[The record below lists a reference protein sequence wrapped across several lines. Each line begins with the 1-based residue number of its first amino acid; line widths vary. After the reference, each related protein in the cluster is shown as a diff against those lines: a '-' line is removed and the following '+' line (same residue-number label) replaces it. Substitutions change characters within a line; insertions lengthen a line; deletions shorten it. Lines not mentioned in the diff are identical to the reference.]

1 MSRNKEFFIFMSIQF
16 ILMCLVTIVCLI
28 VNVRLG
34 LFVLGMQVL
43 MWIAFFMYHRW
54 RYIQIAKLSETLRR
68 VSLGH
73 YELEIRDN
81 QEGEL
86 SILKSE
92 LYKVTLRLK
101 EANELLEQETQYL
114 ADAMSDISHQL
125 KTPLTSMRMMNELLA
140 DPNLDEQTRL
150 MFISQ
155 NKTQLDRLQWL
166 VSSLLK
172 FAKLDTKTADF
183 KQEILSVK
191 TLIRHAIEPLMIPLE
206 IKEQQFIVQGDE
218 CKIVGDFHWTVE
230 ALTNIFKNAIE
241 HTPVCGTIQ
250 VNIQKN
256 PIYTEITIKDNG
268 EGIDKEDLPYLFKRF
283 YRGKNA
289 NRDSVGIGLA
299 MAKSIINEQN
309 GDILVESIL
318 GVGTTFKLKF
328 YKLIV

>member
-1 MSRNKEFFIFMSIQF
+1 MSRNKEFLIFMTTQL
-16 ILMCLVTIVCLI
+16 ILMSLITIVCLM
-28 VNVRLG
+28 VNVSLG
-34 LFVLGMQVL
+34 LFVLGIQVL
-43 MWIAFFMYHRW
+43 MWIVFFMYHHW
-54 RYIQIAKLSETLRR
+54 RYIQLARLSETLRR

-73 YELEIRDN
+73 YELDIQDN

-92 LYKVTLRLK
+92 LYKVTLRLR
-101 EANELLEQETQYL
+101 EANELLKQEKQYL
-114 ADAMSDISHQL
+114 ADAISDISHQL

-140 DPNLDEQTRL
+140 NPNLEEPTRL

-183 KQEILSVK
+183 KSEIFSVK
-191 TLIRHAIEPLMIPLE
+191 TLIQYAIEPLMIPLE
-206 IKEQQFIVQGDE
+206 IKEQQFIVQGNE
-218 CKIVGDFHWTVE
+218 CQVVGDFHWTVE

-241 HTPVCGTIQ
+241 HTDVGGMIQ
-250 VNIQKN
+250 VTIEEN
-256 PIYTEITIKDNG
+256 PIYTEIIIKDNG

-299 MAKSIINEQN
+299 LAKSIINEQN
-309 GDILVESIL
+309 GNILVESIQ
-318 GVGTTFKLKF
+318 GEGTTFKLKF

>member
-191 TLIRHAIEPLMIPLE
+191 TLIQHAIEPLMIPLE

-218 CKIVGDFHWTVE
+218 CKIVGDFQWTVE

-250 VNIQKN
+250 VNIQEN

>member
-155 NKTQLDRLQWL
+155 NKT
-166 VSSLLK
+166 
-172 FAKLDTKTADF
+172 
-183 KQEILSVK
+183 
-191 TLIRHAIEPLMIPLE
+191 
-206 IKEQQFIVQGDE
+206 
-218 CKIVGDFHWTVE
+218 
-230 ALTNIFKNAIE
+230 
-241 HTPVCGTIQ
+241 
-250 VNIQKN
+250 
-256 PIYTEITIKDNG
+256 
-268 EGIDKEDLPYLFKRF
+268 
-283 YRGKNA
+283 
-289 NRDSVGIGLA
+289 
-299 MAKSIINEQN
+299 
-309 GDILVESIL
+309 
-318 GVGTTFKLKF
+318 
-328 YKLIV
+328 

>member
-1 MSRNKEFFIFMSIQF
+1 MN
-16 ILMCLVTIVCLI
+16 LV
-28 VNVRLG
+28 
-34 LFVLGMQVL
+34 
-43 MWIAFFMYHRW
+43 
-54 RYIQIAKLSETLRR
+54 
-68 VSLGH
+68 
-73 YELEIRDN
+73 
-81 QEGEL
+81 
-86 SILKSE
+86 

-191 TLIRHAIEPLMIPLE
+191 TLIQHAIEPLMIPLE

>member
-191 TLIRHAIEPLMIPLE
+191 TLIQHAIEPLMIPLE

-218 CKIVGDFHWTVE
+218 CKIVGDFQWTVE

-250 VNIQKN
+250 VNIQEN

-268 EGIDKEDLPYLFKRF
+268 EGIEEDKLKKIFERF
-283 YRGKNA
+283 YKN
-289 NRDSVGIGLA
+289 SSEKKPKSIGIGLA
-299 MAKSIINEQN
+299 LSKSIIEKHN
-309 GDILVESIL
+309 GSIKVKSKL
-318 GVGTTFKLKF
+318 GKGTSFIITFIK
-328 YKLIV
+328 

>member
-191 TLIRHAIEPLMIPLE
+191 TLIQHAI
-206 IKEQQFIVQGDE
+206 
-218 CKIVGDFHWTVE
+218 
-230 ALTNIFKNAIE
+230 
-241 HTPVCGTIQ
+241 
-250 VNIQKN
+250 
-256 PIYTEITIKDNG
+256 
-268 EGIDKEDLPYLFKRF
+268 
-283 YRGKNA
+283 
-289 NRDSVGIGLA
+289 
-299 MAKSIINEQN
+299 
-309 GDILVESIL
+309 
-318 GVGTTFKLKF
+318 
-328 YKLIV
+328 

>member
-1 MSRNKEFFIFMSIQF
+1 M
-16 ILMCLVTIVCLI
+16 
-28 VNVRLG
+28 
-34 LFVLGMQVL
+34 
-43 MWIAFFMYHRW
+43 
-54 RYIQIAKLSETLRR
+54 
-68 VSLGH
+68 
-73 YELEIRDN
+73 
-81 QEGEL
+81 
-86 SILKSE
+86 
-92 LYKVTLRLK
+92 TLRLK

-191 TLIRHAIEPLMIPLE
+191 TLIQHAIEPLMIPLE

-268 EGIDKEDLPYLFKRF
+268 EGIDKRIFRTYLNDFIVGKMQIVIASGLDLPWPKVLLMNKMVIY
-283 YRGKNA
+283 
-289 NRDSVGIGLA
+289 
-299 MAKSIINEQN
+299 
-309 GDILVESIL
+309 
-318 GVGTTFKLKF
+318 
-328 YKLIV
+328 

>member
-191 TLIRHAIEPLMIPLE
+191 TLIQHAIEPLMIPLE

-218 CKIVGDFHWTVE
+218 CKIVGDFQWTVE

-250 VNIQKN
+250 VNIQEN

-318 GVGTTFKLKF
+318 GEGTTFKLKF

>member
-125 KTPLTSMRMMNELLA
+125 KTPLTSIRMMNELLA

-191 TLIRHAIEPLMIPLE
+191 TLIQHAIEPLMIPLE

-218 CKIVGDFHWTVE
+218 CKIVGDFQWTVE

-250 VNIQKN
+250 VNIQEN

-318 GVGTTFKLKF
+318 GEGTTFKLKF

>member
-73 YELEIRDN
+73 YALEIRDN

-183 KQEILSVK
+183 KQEMLSVK
-191 TLIRHAIEPLMIPLE
+191 TLIQHAIEPLMIPLE

-218 CKIVGDFHWTVE
+218 CKIVGDFQWTVE

-250 VNIQKN
+250 VNIQEN

-318 GVGTTFKLKF
+318 GEGTTFKLKF

>member
-125 KTPLTSMRMMNELLA
+125 KTPLTSIRMMNELLA

-183 KQEILSVK
+183 KQEMLSVK
-191 TLIRHAIEPLMIPLE
+191 TLIQHAIEPLMIPLE

-218 CKIVGDFHWTVE
+218 CKIVGDFQWTVE

-250 VNIQKN
+250 VNIQEN

-318 GVGTTFKLKF
+318 GEGTTFKLKF

>member
-1 MSRNKEFFIFMSIQF
+1 MSIQF

-125 KTPLTSMRMMNELLA
+125 KTPLTSIRMMNELLA

-191 TLIRHAIEPLMIPLE
+191 TLIQHAIEPLMIPLE

-218 CKIVGDFHWTVE
+218 CKIVGDFQWTVE